1 MKAGFLAVTL
11 LAVACGVSS
20 QSPSASTPPWVQ
32 AVIGS
37 KGGTLVAP
45 DGSAVSIP
53 PGALLEDTVITM
65 SPASEP
71 PGDLGIGEPAGPMW
85 LFGGEGQQFRLPVT
99 VTLAFDASMLDPYET
114 PDDVLVY
121 TSPKAT
127 PTFSVMPT
135 SLVDASHVSTQTTHF
150 SLYGARHHTRMFGL
164 GYDAAPSSTT
174 APGPSATGNAPLFA
188 ELKSGW
194 KSKEGHSLKS
204 ARMVFNIDVVDDNTD
219 NGNLKLLAE
228 ANAMDAK
235 AWATAAKNGLASLAT
250 WAAGVESAGLMP
262 VVAISV
268 SYFDACREDTAT
280 KNRSC
285 PKNEKSK
292 WTSLDHD
299 KFQERFKWLLQDEKL
314 QGVRA
319 WGLINEPDVQ
329 NFDVKDAVE
338 YYVDAATVLSAR
350 QAKKDSLGVSL
361 FVGEFAFNTVKDS
374 KEYWGRFGAQMI
386 ESVKAAKVGFPRYW
400 GMHPYK
406 DTTGTKDGS
415 SVRFD
420 TDGTSA
426 YVDFIEGLESQAN
439 QPKDSLRIWLTET
452 GAMLEWNI
460 GNCADS
466 RNNQAQYDGAKQIY
480 ALAAKSRVDRVYW
493 WQFVQATCDWGGAWD
508 SSMVDWNG
516 LPRPA
521 FYALTQKPDA
531 YPGVSVSRD
540 CGGPGK
546 NFAGSKTEPAKN
558 DCGGVFG
565 GGSLSASGQWT
576 GADEGGSACCVL
588 CSKQSQT
595 FSTYAPAA
603 GLTNTCAGSA
613 LAFCGASEERGSVQN
628 AMPGYCSPLPGASAP
643 PSCGALAS
651 GQSIV
656 DAGEVR
662 SCNGTYWLTLGTDG
676 KLIETQLDV
685 GQVWSV
691 GGAAGDQLDMQAD
704 GNLVLYSSTGAVLW
718 ASDTSGSPGAYLDVG
733 NDGSLVITTGT
744 AVCSLR
750 GKDGSIPACP

>member
-1 MKAGFLAVTL
+1 MKAGFLAITL
-11 LAVACGVSS
+11 MAVACGVSS
-20 QSPSASTPPWVQ
+20 QSPSASTPHWVQ

-45 DGSAVSIP
+45 DGSGVSIP

-65 SPASEP
+65 SPSSEP
-71 PGDLGIGEPAGPMW
+71 PGELGIGEPAGQMW

-99 VTLAFDASMLDPYET
+99 ITVAFDSRMLDPYER
-114 PDDVLVY
+114 PDDVLIY

-135 SLVDASHVSTQTTHF
+135 SLVDASHVSTETTHF
-150 SLYGARHHTRMFGL
+150 SVYGARHHTRMFGL
-164 GYDAAPSSTT
+164 GYDAAPSTPTRPASWTT
-174 APGPSATGNAPLFA
+174 PGPYATGNPALLA

-194 KSKEGHSLKS
+194 KSKEGHSLQS
-204 ARMVFNIDVVDDNTD
+204 ARIVFDIDVVDDNTD

-228 ANAMDAK
+228 ANGKSAK
-235 AWATAAKNGLASLAT
+235 AWASAATTGLAKLAT
-250 WAAGVESAGLMP
+250 WVAGVESAGLMP
-262 VVAISV
+262 LVAINV
-268 SYFDACREDTAT
+268 TYFDACREDTA
-280 KNRSC
+280 KANRAC
-285 PKNEKSK
+285 PKNEKSN
-292 WTSLDHD
+292 WTSLGHD
-299 KFQERFKWLLQDEKL
+299 EFQERFQWLVENENFK
-314 QGVRA
+314 GVRA
-319 WGLINEPDVQ
+319 WGLVNEPDVQ

-338 YYVDAATVLSAR
+338 YYIDAAKVLE
-350 QAKKDSLGVSL
+350 KTKTKGVSL
-361 FVGEFAFNTVKDS
+361 FVGEFAFNHSLDES
-374 KEYWGRFGAQMI
+374 KKYCGHFGTQMV
-386 ESVKAAKVGFPRYW
+386 ESVKAAGVSFPRFW
-400 GMHPYK
+400 GVHPYK

-415 SVRFD
+415 SVHFD
-420 TDGTSA
+420 TDVTSA
-426 YVDFIEGLESQAN
+426 YIDFIDGLEDQAN
-439 QPKDSLRIWLTET
+439 QPKDSLRVWLTES

-460 GNCADS
+460 GQCADS
-466 RNNQAQYDGAKQIY
+466 RNNEAQFEGAKQIY
-480 ALAAKSRVDRVYW
+480 TLAAKSRVDRAYW
-493 WQFVQATCDWGGAWD
+493 WQFEQATCDWGGAWD

-521 FYALTQKPDA
+521 FYALTQKSDA

-558 DCGGVFG
+558 NCGGVFG
-565 GGSLSASGQWT
+565 GGS
-576 GADEGGSACCVL
+576 ADEGGSACCVL

-595 FSTYAPAA
+595 FSTYSPST
-603 GLTNTCAGSA
+603 GLSNTCAGAA
-613 LAFCGASEERGSVQN
+613 LAFCGESAERGSVQN
-628 AMPGYCSPLPGASAP
+628 AMPGFCSPLPGASAP

-685 GQVWSV
+685 GQVWDV
-691 GGAAGDQLDMQAD
+691 GGAAGDQLVMQAD
-704 GNLVLYSSTGAVLW
+704 GNLVLSSSTGAVLW
-718 ASDTSGSPGAYLDVG
+718 ASDTSGNPGAYLDVG
-733 NDGSLVITTGT
+733 NDGSLVITTGA